1 MPLVEGISVDADPQT
16 CGRHHGTVA
25 LAGSGV
31 ARVGVLCH
39 QIARVR
45 AKLAPGVAATG
56 PWEAREQLT
65 EVCHHD
71 RHRAQQETACD
82 RGRLEATQCPQDRAG
97 HGALKS
103 SSAAVSWPRDSMSQ
117 LQWRLT
123 QVLALTVS
131 FVAVKLQTSARKAG
145 KPAQR
150 PRTLPSTC
158 VKPDKAKQGQ
168 ARPSQAKAAS
178 QQRNADS
185 DGESAS
191 RRRADGKLTGQ

>member
-65 EVCHHD
+65 EVCHHN

-103 SSAAVSWPRDSMSQ
+103 SSAAVSWPRDSMC
-117 LQWRLT
+117 RLNGGS
-123 QVLALTVS
+123 LRSCIDGFL
-131 FVAVKLQTSARKAG
+131 VAVVLQTSARLSINLTTATSGRRPAAALVQGPGVEAG
-145 KPAQR
+145 KRVA
-150 PRTLPSTC
+150 SI
-158 VKPDKAKQGQ
+158 AAI
-168 ARPSQAKAAS
+168 AREAHAAS
-178 QQRNADS
+178 AH
-185 DGESAS
+185 A
-191 RRRADGKLTGQ
+191 T